1 MIFKRAVAKLRAQDW
16 AAIAIELGIVV
27 LGVFIGV
34 QAANWNDAMADRS
47 RSTSYLERI
56 GEDLS
61 ADIENYGDR
70 SRFWVKASEYG
81 AQGIRYAERRDA
93 GTLDQWHL
101 LLAYFQASQV
111 AEFFTT
117 DITYEELKSAG
128 ELGLI
133 DDLDLRK
140 SLALYYTNSGNPA
153 LSERPAYRMH
163 VRGIIPLDLQEY
175 IWSNCYRSDDRGV
188 QQLIDCPSPTDEA
201 RARQIVDR
209 IAGDEALMA
218 ELRYWLST
226 LRVARLIGADRIGL
240 ARKMKAKIDA
250 NLRP

>member
-16 AAIAIELGIVV
+16 AAITIELAIVV

-34 QAANWNDAMADRS
+34 QAANWNDAIADRS
-47 RSTSYLERI
+47 RGTAYLERI
-56 GEDLS
+56 GDDLA
-61 ADIENYGDR
+61 ADTENYEDR
-70 SRFWVKASEYG
+70 ARFWLKASEYG
-81 AQGIRYAERRDA
+81 AQGLRYAETRDA
-93 GTLDQWHL
+93 GSLDQWDL
-101 LLAYFQASQV
+101 VLAFFQASQV

-117 DITYEELKSAG
+117 DTTYEELKSAG

-133 DDLDLRK
+133 RDLDLRK

-163 VRGIIPLDLQEY
+163 VRGIIPLDVQEY
-175 IWSNCYRSDDRGV
+175 IWSHCYKSDERGV
-188 QQLIDCPSPTDEA
+188 QQLIDCPSPVDEA
-201 RARQIVDR
+201 RARRIVDT
-209 IAGDEALMA
+209 IAGDAALMA
-218 ELRYWLST
+218 ELRYWMST

-250 NLRP
+250 NLGL